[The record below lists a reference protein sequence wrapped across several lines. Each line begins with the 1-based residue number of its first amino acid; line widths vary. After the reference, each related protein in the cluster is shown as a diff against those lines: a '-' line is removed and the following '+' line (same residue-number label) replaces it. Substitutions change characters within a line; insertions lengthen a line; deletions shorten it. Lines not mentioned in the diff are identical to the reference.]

1 MNKKCYI
8 LVIIY
13 IIQWNIS
20 KPLSIEF
27 ILVPVLLC
35 IYYNMTDN
43 MTMYES
49 LNTILLYSKV
59 VLYINI
65 LIPHLRYVIL

>member
-59 VLYINI
+59 VLYDYNTSSTV
-65 LIPHLRYVIL
+65 RYSIK